1 MNLNPNSLLCMN
13 LMREIHK
20 FHDCLINVRLTLPSS
35 CIYRALYT
43 TNVDHEEFIY
53 PSYVSTNVL

>member
-1 MNLNPNSLLCMN
+1 MNLNPNSLLCMI

-20 FHDCLINVRLTLPSS
+20 FHDCLINLRLSLPSS

-43 TNVDHEEFIY
+43 SNVDHEEFIY
-53 PSYVSTNVL
+53 ASYVSTDVL

>member
-1 MNLNPNSLLCMN
+1 
-13 LMREIHK
+13 MREIHK